1 MTEAVG
7 MSGGL
12 LSECGLPSSQMMK
25 LLSADFTTTDDVKDM
40 KPSELSQATG
50 LSLKECVEVLR
61 TASNSHHPSPVDM
74 LQIYQEGTELP
85 QIVTFCKALDTLLGG
100 GIPLQAITEVS
111 GMPGV
116 GKTQVC
122 LQACVSVQLP
132 KSVGGVGGEAVYVD
146 TEGSFTVKRLKDM
159 ASCAVHHVGTI
170 GGVAEDV
177 SGFTIESI
185 MKGVHY
191 FRCQNC
197 VEVLAVVKNIPKL
210 MLVHPNIRLLV
221 LDSVSF
227 HFRHDFPDARDRAK
241 LLRTVTKEL
250 IQPAVT
256 HKMAVLVTNH
266 MTTNVKEKGSA
277 TLVPALGETWGHC
290 PTLRLNLSWCGPTR
304 VAALTKAPHCQN
316 SSAYF
321 QVSIGGLRDV
331 SDNMQPSTAGNLQH
345 EPLTKKRKIM
355 ESNDR

>member
-1 MTEAVG
+1 
-7 MSGGL
+7 
-12 LSECGLPSSQMMK
+12 
-25 LLSADFTTTDDVKDM
+25 
-40 KPSELSQATG
+40 
-50 LSLKECVEVLR
+50 
-61 TASNSHHPSPVDM
+61 
-74 LQIYQEGTELP
+74 
-85 QIVTFCKALDTLLGG
+85 
-100 GIPLQAITEVS
+100 
-111 GMPGV
+111 
-116 GKTQVC
+116 
-122 LQACVSVQLP
+122 
-132 KSVGGVGGEAVYVD
+132 
-146 TEGSFTVKRLKDM
+146 
-159 ASCAVHHVGTI
+159 
-170 GGVAEDV
+170 
-177 SGFTIESI
+177 
-185 MKGVHY
+185 
-191 FRCQNC
+191 
-197 VEVLAVVKNIPKL
+197 

-331 SDNMQPSTAGNLQH
+331 SDNTQPSTAGNLQH
-345 EPLTKKRKIM
+345 EPLNKKRKIM